1 MLSLAKS
8 IARSTLS
15 LPLRVALRDSWNEL
29 KTQRLHR
36 RGARA
41 AKRYADR
48 RKLKLNLGCGQ
59 NIKSDWVNVD
69 LYEPTADLALDL
81 RERLP
86 FPDNSAEI
94 VYCEHVFEH
103 FALPAISDP
112 MGWTLEGAAA
122 PSEALQFLREAR
134 RVLAPG
140 GVLNIGVPDAERAV
154 RMYMQQHFETWGPPW
169 VDTPMHF
176 LNYVFRQ
183 GREHKYAYD
192 AETLLRLVSSI
203 GFVQVRRRPFLPALD
218 SEHRKN
224 DTLYVEAMKPR
235 EEL

>member
-8 IARSTLS
+8 IGRAKLS
-15 LPLRVALRDSWNEL
+15 LPLRVALRDAWNEL
-29 KTQRLHR
+29 RTQRVHQ
-36 RGARA
+36 RGVRA
-41 AKRYADR
+41 AKRFAGSAR
-48 RKLKLNLGCGQ
+48 LKLNLGCGQ
-59 NIKSDWVNVD
+59 NIKPGWINVD
-69 LYEPTADLALDL
+69 LYEPRADLALDL

-94 VYCEHVFEH
+94 IYSEHVFEH
-103 FALPAISDP
+103 FSLPAIHDP
-112 MGWTLEGAAA
+112 MGWTLESGAG

-134 RVLAPG
+134 RVLTPG
-140 GVLNIGVPDAERAV
+140 GVLSMGVPDAERAV
-154 RMYMQQHFETWGPPW
+154 RVYMQHQYETWGPPW

-192 AETLLRLVSSI
+192 AETLLRLLFAA
-203 GFVQVRRRPFLPALD
+203 GFVDARRRSFASGLD

-224 DTLYVEAMKPR
+224 DTLYVEATKR
-235 EEL
+235 A